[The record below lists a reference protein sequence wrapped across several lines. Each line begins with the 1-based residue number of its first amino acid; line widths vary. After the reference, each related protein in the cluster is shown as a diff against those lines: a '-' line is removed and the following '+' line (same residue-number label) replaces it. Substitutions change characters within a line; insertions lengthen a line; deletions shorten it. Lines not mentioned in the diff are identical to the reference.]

1 MWQDFNENLRSLQA
15 IQVMEIS
22 QSRKS
27 LYVATDYRV
36 KQIDLAMCNRRYDN
50 CFRCVK
56 DPYCG
61 WDQDNNI
68 CKPYELGLL
77 QDVGNET
84 YDVCDSS
91 VLKKKIVVTYG
102 QSVHL
107 GCFVKIPDVLKHQHV
122 TWYHHS
128 KEKGR
133 YAVLNFYFTN

>member
-1 MWQDFNENLRSLQA
+1 MQTLRIGIVTGELVERLSA
-15 IQVMEIS
+15 IQMKNVPF
-22 QSRKS
+22 
-27 LYVATDYRV
+27 
-36 KQIDLAMCNRRYDN
+36 N
-50 CFRCVK
+50 
-56 DPYCG
+56 
-61 WDQDNNI
+61 
-68 CKPYELGLL
+68 

-133 YAVLNFYFTN
+133 YV

>member
-1 MWQDFNENLRSLQA
+1 
-15 IQVMEIS
+15 MEIS
-22 QSRKS
+22 QNRKS

-77 QDVGNET
+77 QVSRFNRTGN
-84 YDVCDSS
+84 
-91 VLKKKIVVTYG
+91 I
-102 QSVHL
+102 
-107 GCFVKIPDVLKHQHV
+107 
-122 TWYHHS
+122 S
-128 KEKGR
+128 KQ
-133 YAVLNFYFTN
+133 